1 MKIIKLQESQFQRI
15 FEGNNKNQAP
25 SFNGGDMKEYN
36 GSETKTTTNIT
47 NSNGD
52 LEHGEQ
58 PTTDDFANTQCTQNY
73 AAHGLKN
80 ARIPNLF

>member
-1 MKIIKLQESQFQRI
+1 MKIIKLQESQFQRV
-15 FEGNNKNQAP
+15 FEGKNGNQVP

-52 LEHGEQ
+52 IEYGKQ
-58 PTTDDFANTQCTQNY
+58 PTTDEFANQLTTQSYY
-73 AAHGLKN
+73 ANRLKN
-80 ARIPNLF
+80 SRVGNTY